1 MAITQKD
8 WDCVFAH
15 PLFAPTHREDVRPIL
30 ESGGCQVCVFSDGD
44 AVHPPVATGKAAGIL
59 LSGRATVTTPDPAR
73 EALLRYLD
81 AGELFGIA
89 GLFDNAPSVSMIR
102 AKGACRVFFLTGD
115 AVKTLL
121 EEDHVFLSQY
131 LAFLSGRIRYL
142 NQKIGYLTAGSAE
155 RRLAL
160 YLASY
165 GEERIELDASI
176 SALSDLLD
184 VGRASLYRAFDRLS
198 ADGFLQKEGRTL
210 TLLDVRGMLR
220 AYQ

>member
-1 MAITQKD
+1 MTITQKD
-8 WDCVFAH
+8 WDGVLKH
-15 PLFAPTHREDVRPIL
+15 RLFDGTDRATVRSIL
-30 ESGGCQVCVFSDGD
+30 ETGGCHVSVFSDGD
-44 AVHPPVATGKAAGIL
+44 TVCATAATEKCAGIL

-89 GLFDNAPSVSMIR
+89 QLFDDAPSVSVIR
-102 AKGACRVFFLTGD
+102 AKGRCRVFFLTSS
-115 AVKTLL
+115 AMRALL
-121 EEDHVFLSQY
+121 EQDHVFLAQY

-142 NQKIGYLTAGSAE
+142 NQKIGYLTAGSTE

-160 YLASY
+160 YLASR

>member
-1 MAITQKD
+1 MTITQKD

-15 PLFAPTHREDVRPIL
+15 PLFAPTHREAVRPIL
-30 ESGGCQVCVFSDGD
+30 ESNGCQVCVFSDGD
-44 AVHPPVATGKAAGIL
+44 RVHPPATADKAAGIL
-59 LSGRATVTTPDPAR
+59 LSGKATVTTPDPTR

-89 GLFDNAPSVSMIR
+89 GLFDNAPSVSIIR
-102 AKGACRVFFLTGD
+102 AKGTCRVFFLTGD

-121 EEDHVFLSQY
+121 EEDHVFLSHY

-160 YLASY
+160 YLASC

-210 TLLDVRGMLR
+210 TLLDVHGMLR

>member
-1 MAITQKD
+1 MTITQKD
-8 WDCVFAH
+8 WNGVFAH
-15 PLFAPTHREDVRPIL
+15 PLFRGTDREAVRRIL
-30 ESGGCQVCVFSDGD
+30 EAGDCQVCIFSDGD
-44 AVHPPVATGKAAGIL
+44 TVRSPASSQKAAGIL

-73 EALLRYLD
+73 KALLRYLS
-81 AGELFGIA
+81 AGALFGIA
-89 GLFDNAPSVSMIR
+89 SLFDDAPSVSIIR
-102 AKGACRVFFLTGD
+102 AKGTCRVFFLTGD

-121 EEDHVFLSQY
+121 EEDHVFLSRY

-142 NQKIGYLTAGSAE
+142 NQKIGYLTAGSTE

-160 YLASY
+160 YLASL

-184 VGRASLYRAFDRLS
+184 VGRASLYRAFDRLT
-198 ADGFLQKEGRTL
+198 ADGFLQKDGRNL